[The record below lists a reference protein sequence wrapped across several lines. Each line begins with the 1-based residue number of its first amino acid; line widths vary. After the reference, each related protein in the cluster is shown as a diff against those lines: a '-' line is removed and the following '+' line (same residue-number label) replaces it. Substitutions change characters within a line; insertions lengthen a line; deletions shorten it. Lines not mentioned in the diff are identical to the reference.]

1 MHTVSLAM
9 GEQLKVFENL
19 YDTYADAIFRHMYF
33 RLGDRERAKELT
45 QEVFMRTWQQLA
57 AGATIEHPKA
67 FLYRAAHNAF
77 VNEIRTDKQQQ
88 SLDTLLD
95 ETGFEPADHQQDV
108 FRSAEEAEVLRFLET
123 LPEQHR
129 LVLTMR
135 YIDGLQVKE
144 IASLLEENETTISMR
159 IARAVEH
166 LRSKYQPSP

>member
-1 MHTVSLAM
+1 M
-9 GEQLKVFENL
+9 GEQLNVFEAL
-19 YDTYADAIFRHMYF
+19 YDTYADAIFRHLYF

-45 QEVFMRTWQQLA
+45 QEVFMRTWQQLT

-77 VNEIRTDKQQQ
+77 INEIRTDKQQQ
-88 SLDTLLD
+88 SLDALVD
-95 ETGFEPADHQQDV
+95 ETGFEPVDQSEDV
-108 FRSAEEAEVLRFLET
+108 FRSAEQTEILRFLSA

-129 LVLTMR
+129 SILTMR

-144 IASLLEENETTISMR
+144 MASLLEEKETTISMR

-166 LRSKYQPSP
+166 LRMKYRSSP